1 MAAKKTVESS
11 TWTKLEAEAQAVPK
25 SELLSLVNVE
35 INMARANI
43 MVGRKN
49 VLDVSATLTEKLK
62 KPELHRVERLDVCAT
77 HLVDAHA
84 SIAASLS
91 PSDTA
96 KQLDRMWEL
105 RGILLPFAELLAS
118 MRLVPAN
125 EVAAI
130 RKGRGALDGAN
141 DLRGLA
147 VLYNKHHAKIREQLG
162 PITPAMIAEA
172 AELGAS
178 LGLRLRPSA
187 AKKLNDMTKEQFAA
201 HEARNR
207 LFTILVRDYDH
218 TWRLGALV
226 FGRDVD
232 AKVPP
237 MMSRAA
243 GKRIPKE

>member
-1 MAAKKTVESS
+1 MAAKKTVQSGA
-11 TWTKLEAEAQAVPK
+11 WTKLEAEANAVPK
-25 SELLSLVNVE
+25 SEVLSLVNVE

-49 VLDVSATLTEKLK
+49 VLEASPTLMEKLK

-91 PSDTA
+91 PSDMA

-118 MRLVPAN
+118 MGLVPAS

-147 VLYNKHHAKIREQLG
+147 ALYTKHDAKIGEQLG

-207 LFTILVRDYDH
+207 LFTVLVRDYDH

-237 MMSRAA
+237 MMSRVA
-243 GKRIPKE
+243 GKRVPKG